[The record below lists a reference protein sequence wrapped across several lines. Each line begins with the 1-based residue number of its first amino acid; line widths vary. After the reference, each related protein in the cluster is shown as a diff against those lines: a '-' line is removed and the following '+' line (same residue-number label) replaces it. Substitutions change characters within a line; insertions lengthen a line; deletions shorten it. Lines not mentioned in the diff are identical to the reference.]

1 MIEELFEIGPVSVSP
16 FGVMM
21 VLAFLSAWAQLRWG
35 LKRLAIGDDED
46 ASAILLAAGIGG
58 IGGAKL
64 YYAILYQDPASL
76 IERSGLVWYGGLML
90 GAAAVLVTAR
100 MRKLPLLSVVDA
112 SAPAMALGYA
122 VGRIGCF
129 LVGDDYG
136 VPTDLPWGVSFPYG
150 LPGPTTAG
158 FMRREYGAAVAPEIA
173 ADELLRVHPTQ
184 LYETLACLLI
194 WILGVWLIRRGSRPG
209 TVTVTVIS
217 LMAAERFLVE
227 FVRAKDD
234 RLLGQFTVAQVIS
247 VVVMAFLGTV
257 WWRLRQ
263 SPEEPPP
270 GEDKPVSQGS

>member
-1 MIEELFEIGPVSVSP
+1 MIEELFHIGPISVSP

-21 VLAFLSAWAQLRWG
+21 VLAFLTAWAQVRWG
-35 LKRLAIGDDED
+35 IKYLGIGDDED
-46 ASAILLAAGIGG
+46 ASAILLASGIGG

-76 IERSGLVWYGGLML
+76 IDRSGLVWYGGLIGGTIL
-90 GAAAVLVTAR
+90 VLLTAR
-100 MRKLPLLSVVDA
+100 SRKMPLISVVDA
-112 SAPAMALGYA
+112 GAPAVALGYA

-158 FMRREYGAAVAPEIA
+158 FMRREYGAAVAPDIP

-184 LYETLACLLI
+184 LYETFACLLI
-194 WILGVWLIRRGSRPG
+194 WAFGAWLIKRGTRPG
-209 TVTVTVIS
+209 MVSVAVFS
-217 LMAAERFLVE
+217 LMATERFLVE

-234 RLLGQFTVAQVIS
+234 RIFGQFTIAQLIS
-247 VVVMAFLGTV
+247 VGVVVLLFLL
-257 WWRLRQ
+257 WLRLRR
-263 SPEEPPP
+263 SPPEPPP
-270 GEDKPVSQGS
+270 AQAAARQKS